1 LSDTRGLSPSQ
12 SATLSFSPLTRQAR
26 RPSCSSLVGSPESPL
41 PLSPKKPSLDL
52 IDVDLPYKDI
62 LPSFA
67 SGPKMT
73 KKVSS
78 SSTPLLAIRKAD
90 GIADGRFCLFYVSVQ
105 LRLGDDL

>member
-1 LSDTRGLSPSQ
+1 VTKKSASEQHARSVATSKRASPV
-12 SATLSFSPLTRQAR
+12 SPLTRQAR

-67 SGPKMT
+67 SGL
-73 KKVSS
+73 VRL
-78 SSTPLLAIRKAD
+78 ST
-90 GIADGRFCLFYVSVQ
+90 
-105 LRLGDDL
+105 